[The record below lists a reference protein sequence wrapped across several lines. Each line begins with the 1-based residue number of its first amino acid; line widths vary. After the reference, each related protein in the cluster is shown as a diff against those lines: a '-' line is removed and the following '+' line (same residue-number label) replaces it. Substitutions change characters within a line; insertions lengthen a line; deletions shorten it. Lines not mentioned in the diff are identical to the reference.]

1 MSGKLRRSH
10 SLGYKRDRCSRACFM
25 ADINK
30 IAWNEVEITR
40 SGPIRY
46 VTREPTN
53 GISIALRLQR
63 PRRRRARQHCYFM
76 FSMRIYAR
84 FASEFCPVI
93 LIESIFLSNK
103 MQTDDVIKTYC
114 ELWHRRAMHRNSRG

>member
-1 MSGKLRRSH
+1 MV
-10 SLGYKRDRCSRACFM
+10 
-25 ADINK
+25 DINK

-53 GISIALRLQR
+53 GISIALRPQRPRPR

-84 FASEFCPVI
+84 FASEFHPATEAYI
-93 LIESIFLSNK
+93 NRIHFLI
-103 MQTDDVIKTYC
+103 QQDAD
-114 ELWHRRAMHRNSRG
+114 WRRN

>member
-1 MSGKLRRSH
+1 
-10 SLGYKRDRCSRACFM
+10 M

-53 GISIALRLQR
+53 GISIALRPQR
-63 PRRRRARQHCYFM
+63 PRRRRARQRCYFM

-84 FASEFCPVI
+84 FASEF
-93 LIESIFLSNK
+93 
-103 MQTDDVIKTYC
+103 
-114 ELWHRRAMHRNSRG
+114 